1 MDHQG
6 NGGTVENFRDFAA
19 SRGRRQPRH
28 PSPLEQ
34 RLIKAEAIHRGAH
47 QSSGRAPARKGYGM
61 KQALVSLLLW
71 VWWALLLGAWLRL
84 VWFFFHMW
92 GPV

>member
-1 MDHQG
+1 MDDQG

-19 SRGRRQPRH
+19 IRSRRQPRN

-34 RLIKAEAIHRGAH
+34 RLIKAEAIHRRAH
-47 QSSGRAPARKGYGM
+47 QPSGRAPARKGNGM
-61 KQALVSLLLW
+61 KGALILMAAF
-71 VWWALLLGAWLRL
+71 VWWAFLLGSWLRL

-92 GPV
+92 APL